1 MCPQWC
7 HCVRTNE
14 EKDQCAH
21 RILSAMQENW
31 TSCIPGKFMYEL
43 WLVIDKEEKSKGL
56 IQLVKKCIL
65 LKIYVLWMQKWMIKQ
80 QEK

>member
-1 MCPQWC
+1 
-7 HCVRTNE
+7 
-14 EKDQCAH
+14 
-21 RILSAMQENW
+21 MQENQ

-65 LKIYVLWMQKWMIKQ
+65 LKICVLWIQKWMIK
-80 QEK
+80 